1 MHEMN
6 CYYREKWYIEA
17 RYKNLKKGIFF
28 PSKSTRVSE
37 IFILKNFTMSRW
49 ILRKIEINHGPT

>member
-28 PSKSTRVSE
+28 FRVSLPE
-37 IFILKNFTMSRW
+37 YQKYLFS
-49 ILRKIEINHGPT
+49 KISLWAAEF